1 MSSNEDLAEKRERI
15 RAAKYEEALE
25 MERARL
31 TENHA
36 SLGKLCAAVRAG
48 DRESMLQLIEV
59 TSETLHAFDL
69 LPEELRG
76 KLADGLNEIVRV
88 LSQSPDFERGK
99 LSTVKKRKE
108 ATTIWLTAWQ
118 VENLRYY
125 QGLSLEEAE
134 ASVAETFQVKQDL
147 VHKRWKRGHIEAK
160 ESFKMLD
167 AIYEVTGFVPLS
179 RRTKKKVR

>member
-1 MSSNEDLAEKRERI
+1 MTAKEELEERRERV

-31 TENHA
+31 TEKHA
-36 SLGKLCAAVRAG
+36 SLGKMCAAVKAG
-48 DRESMLQLIEV
+48 DRESMLVLIEV
-59 TSETLHAFDL
+59 TSESLRAFDL
-69 LPEELRG
+69 LPGELRTT
-76 KLADGLNEIVRV
+76 LANGLDDVVRE

-108 ATTIWLTAWQ
+108 ASTIWRTAWQ
-118 VENLRYY
+118 VENLRYTH
-125 QGLSLEEAE
+125 GLSLEEAE

-160 ESFKMLD
+160 ESFKVFD

-179 RRTKKKVR
+179 RRAKKKVR